1 MRPLFLIGHV
11 LSWRERYVQNYVFAF
26 CACGWGLV
34 LSTKLLAGK
43 VCFYVFMLFE
53 NKPVDKALE
62 AAQHKIMCS
71 P

>member
-1 MRPLFLIGHV
+1 
-11 LSWRERYVQNYVFAF
+11 VQNYVFAF

-43 VCFYVFMLFE
+43 VCFYVFMFFE
-53 NKPVDKALE
+53 NKPVDTLLGTV
-62 AAQHKIMCS
+62 